1 MVMAEANV
9 VMKMDSKKEAAA
21 AVQPMQVQV
30 RGRLEKS
37 RLYEGKRYSQIIT
50 PAPDA
55 YSRPQIVEVRSKGR
69 LGDIGEEVS
78 VSCVLGGFSRKPY
91 KVTDK
96 QTGEMVTVTPVD
108 HTLDVVDS
116 GTD

>member
-1 MVMAEANV
+1 MAEANV
-9 VMKMDSKKEAAA
+9 VTKMDAKKEALA
-21 AVQPMQVQV
+21 QPPMHVMV
-30 RGRLEKS
+30 RGRIEKS

-55 YSRPQIVEVRSKGR
+55 YSRPQIVEVRSKAR
-69 LGDIGEEVS
+69 LGDAGDEVT
-78 VSCVLGGFSRKPY
+78 VMCTLGGFSRKPY

-108 HTLDVVDS
+108 HTLDVID
-116 GTD
+116 GQND

>member
-1 MVMAEANV
+1 MAEVNV
-9 VMKMDSKKEAAA
+9 VTKMDSKKDAGPAA
-21 AVQPMQVQV
+21 QPMQVLV

-69 LGDIGEEVS
+69 LGDISDEVS

-91 KVTDK
+91 KVADK

-108 HTLDVVDS
+108 HTLDVIES
-116 GTD
+116 GAD